1 LHRGP
6 LPADSIFS
14 ISGSALGVAD
24 VLELGIPLFE
34 LVNGL
39 LALFCSL
46 SHLAD
51 AISSLLD
58 CDSTSDSDISV
69 IDHAC
74 VVSHLE
80 VLILFIPLFVFDSLF
95 REEVLNADE
104 PALVAIKLL
113 RTVIAGEERLE
124 CSIPLSLSQSISR
137 RLSAIIA
144 ESQGGRAG
152 ASTEATSGSM
162 FG

>member
-1 LHRGP
+1 MN
-6 LPADSIFS
+6 IFS
-14 ISGSALGVAD
+14 ISSCALGVAD
-24 VLELGIPLFE
+24 VLELGIPLLE

-39 LALFCSL
+39 LALFCSF

-74 VVSHLE
+74 VVSLLE
-80 VLILFIPLFVFDSLF
+80 VLVLFVPLFVFDSLIL
-95 REEVLNADE
+95 EEVLNVE
-104 PALVAIKLL
+104 ECFLVAVNLL

-137 RLSAIIA
+137 RLSAVIA
-144 ESQGGRAG
+144 ESEGGRAG
-152 ASTEATSGSM
+152 ASTETSRGSM
-162 FG
+162 FSRSGFHR